1 MTYIQT
7 VLFYLSVLIF
17 LAGLLLL
24 ALSTKD
30 QDAGGDVI
38 DAEYRPAEE
47 PAFPPCARRSHG
59 WQDSPSRKLASQ
71 LFAESVSPKLL
82 QAMQRHTKELEKVQR
97 WRYYAEHAKKGRTRK
112 KYRKKLREYY
122 KGRPVFLTESLSS
135 MPFLDS
141 GVSLASGPGYSSGKG
156 LSSGIPVSEAVWWA
170 RRPDYQ
176 PGSYVPDPSSFFGSY
191 SYCPPHGSRFFRV
204 DANGDLGY
212 PGDSMTAQFMG
223 GRKRWHM

>member
-7 VLFYLSVLIF
+7 VLFYLSALIF

-97 WRYYAEHAKKGRTRK
+97 WRYYAEYAKKGRTRK
-112 KYRKKLREYY
+112 KYRNKLHEYY
-122 KGRPVFLTESLSS
+122 IGN
-135 MPFLDS
+135 
-141 GVSLASGPGYSSGKG
+141 
-156 LSSGIPVSEAVWWA
+156 
-170 RRPDYQ
+170 
-176 PGSYVPDPSSFFGSY
+176 Y